1 MENLIITKLKSEN
14 EFSDPKNKVYFTILN
29 ENKEEKVFP
38 KYPTGILDD
47 HQWTEWYE
55 PYGKQWYWVG
65 PEIGQNF
72 KHVEDYKDFKE
83 GIYYIKVF
91 NQKNTFFSCWGSRKN
106 FIF

>member
-1 MENLIITKLKSEN
+1 
-14 EFSDPKNKVYFTILN
+14 LN
-29 ENKEEKVFP
+29 ENKEEILFP

-91 NQKNTFFSCWGSRKN
+91 NQKNEGRYSLAVGDQEKFSFFDILGIP
-106 FIF
+106 FILPKINKLWDEE